1 MGSRHTIKREP
12 AARDQGD
19 DSSAA
24 SELLVMQA
32 SHEEHFRDDD
42 SELLLSAAS
51 RFLCE
56 DSGSSSAFVFAP
68 IDDFPS
74 FQALLQAA
82 TSAVAAGEPDAACQS
97 TGATTAHVSTRTQ
110 KRRERNRISC
120 RKTRLKRKVE
130 QASED
135 LLASKRAEHNHFLS
149 ELHHELVQ
157 VECDRQRS
165 DSRKLAREQK
175 AGEFV
180 VRSLHFQ
187 LMDPEYDASWCFEST
202 ATHTSLRDRG
212 DANDMLLEQWRVIVA
227 EMENPN
233 LEILQVHVQ
242 QDGSPSQCV
251 ICQWRLVGLSKQQ
264 LQSGRAERVVVSG
277 ETEVRFHGRLIES
290 IDMRVS

>member
-1 MGSRHTIKREP
+1 MRSRRTIKREP
-12 AARDQGD
+12 ATCDQGD

-32 SHEEHFRDDD
+32 SHEELFRDDD
-42 SELLLSAAS
+42 SELLLSAAN

-56 DSGSSSAFVFAP
+56 DSGSSSALVFAP

-82 TSAVAAGEPDAACQS
+82 TSAVAAGEPDAASQS
-97 TGATTAHVSTRTQ
+97 ASATTARVSTRTQ

-135 LLASKRAEHNHFLS
+135 LLASKRAEHNRFLS

-157 VECDRQRS
+157 AECDRQRS
-165 DSRKLAREQK
+165 DSRKLEKEQK
-175 AGEFV
+175 AVEFV

-187 LMDPEYDASWCFEST
+187 FMDPEYDASWCFEST
-202 ATHTSLRDRG
+202 ATHTSLRDQG
-212 DANDMLLEQWRVIVA
+212 DANDMLLKQWRVIIA
-227 EMENPN
+227 EMENAS

-242 QDGSPSQCV
+242 QDGSPSQYV
-251 ICQWRLVGLSKQQ
+251 ICQWCLVGLSKQQ
-264 LQSGRAERVVVSG
+264 LQNGRAERVVVSG
-277 ETEVRFHGRLIES
+277 ETEVRFHGRSIES
-290 IDMRVS
+290 INMRVS